1 MLSFLKSI
9 QTRLQRCAEVCQDD
23 AQQMVTPEMQHDL
36 GKMDVVQNA
45 LVKCSSGC
53 VNKAITSLPGIESKV
68 LAEMK
73 TTK

>member
-1 MLSFLKSI
+1 M
-9 QTRLQRCAEVCQDD
+9 CQDD
-23 AQQMVTPEMQHDL
+23 AQQMVTPDMQHDL

-45 LVKCSSGC
+45 LVTCSSNC

-73 TTK
+73 ATR